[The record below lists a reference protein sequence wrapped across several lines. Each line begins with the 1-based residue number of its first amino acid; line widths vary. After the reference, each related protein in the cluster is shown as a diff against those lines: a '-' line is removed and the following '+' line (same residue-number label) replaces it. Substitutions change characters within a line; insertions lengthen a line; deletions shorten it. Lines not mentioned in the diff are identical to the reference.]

1 MGVSYLFRYAS
12 SGVQDYLVNQLYSL
26 PVDQIEFYLTQLCY
40 MLVRN
45 HVTSKALERFVIDQC
60 CKSLH
65 MALKVC
71 WQLLSWHDELDVA
84 VTTRARDLYELCE
97 TAAVNGTRDQALL
110 TISDEESRD
119 QALTELALVKADRC
133 EFFYG
138 ELTLIEALTELG
150 QDLRLTPVEG
160 RLAQLRLKL
169 EALNAKLFSYEARDS
184 KCVGQYVPLH
194 TALETH
200 HVILRFV
207 ADEAV
212 VLNSRDRAPYLVY
225 IEVLQSESVTCG
237 DPNLYRV
244 GEQYMTA
251 LRNNA
256 LWDDSVTAEDSV
268 PTMDSIVFP
277 SEAPRPRDQPSEDK
291 TRDLQNRHVKE
302 IPEELKRQLE
312 SALKEEKENP
322 ELAAGD
328 GPLSGGPGAINSI
341 AHIDTPLVRSELF
354 KDRTER
360 IRKKSPYG
368 HLPGWC
374 LKSMIVKVGDD
385 CRQEYLALQ
394 LIGVFHYI
402 FTQAGL
408 PNWVLPY
415 KILILNDTS
424 CLIET
429 ILDAAS
435 LHQIKKANNCISLS
449 QLFVKRYGPAN
460 SPRHSEA
467 VKQFM
472 HSLAGYSIVCYLLQ
486 IKDRHNGNIMLD
498 EEGHLI
504 HIDYGFM
511 LWNSPGGLNFESAP
525 FKLTREYIDLMGGA
539 ESATFSYFK
548 SIFVKGFLEVRK
560 HQERIVTLVEI
571 MLPGSR
577 LPCLQAG
584 QPVIDALKER
594 FAMSLTESEC
604 ITHAESLVA
613 RSLDTWRT
621 RQYDKFQYMSNGI
634 LY

>member
-1 MGVSYLFRYAS
+1 
-12 SGVQDYLVNQLYSL
+12 
-26 PVDQIEFYLTQLCY
+26 

-45 HVTSKALERFVIDQC
+45 HVTSKALERFVVDQC

-71 WQLLSWHDELDVA
+71 WQLLSWDDALDVA
-84 VTTRARDLYELCE
+84 VTARARDLYELCE

-110 TISDEESRD
+110 TLSDEEARD

-150 QDLRLTPVEG
+150 QDLRVTPVDG

-256 LWDDSVTAEDSV
+256 LWDDSVTAEDSAV

-277 SEAPRPRDQPSEDK
+277 YEPPRPRDASEDK
-291 TRDLQNRHVKE
+291 ARDLQNRHVKE

-312 SALKEEKENP
+312 TALKEEKEHP
-322 ELAAGD
+322 ELDAGD
-328 GPLSGGPGAINSI
+328 GPLSGGPGAINS
-341 AHIDTPLVRSELF
+341 AHPDTPLVRSELF
-354 KDRTER
+354 HDRTER

-374 LKSMIVKVGDD
+374 KLKIAP
-385 CRQEYLALQ
+385 RLAR
-394 LIGVFHYI
+394 
-402 FTQAGL
+402 
-408 PNWVLPY
+408 
-415 KILILNDTS
+415 D
-424 CLIET
+424 
-429 ILDAAS
+429 
-435 LHQIKKANNCISLS
+435 
-449 QLFVKRYGPAN
+449 
-460 SPRHSEA
+460 
-467 VKQFM
+467 
-472 HSLAGYSIVCYLLQ
+472 
-486 IKDRHNGNIMLD
+486 
-498 EEGHLI
+498 
-504 HIDYGFM
+504 
-511 LWNSPGGLNFESAP
+511 
-525 FKLTREYIDLMGGA
+525 
-539 ESATFSYFK
+539 
-548 SIFVKGFLEVRK
+548 
-560 HQERIVTLVEI
+560 
-571 MLPGSR
+571 
-577 LPCLQAG
+577 
-584 QPVIDALKER
+584 
-594 FAMSLTESEC
+594 
-604 ITHAESLVA
+604 
-613 RSLDTWRT
+613 
-621 RQYDKFQYMSNGI
+621 
-634 LY
+634 